1 MADKQIPGQPWN
13 LRVLLLGQTRE
24 LTLEEAVGGL
34 RVGEESV
41 LQHVIRSDAVR
52 ERYSREAKRKFSA
65 SGVFSLIN

>member
-24 LTLEEAVGGL
+24 LTLDEAVGGL
-34 RVGEESV
+34 RVEEESV

-65 SGVFSLIN
+65 SGLFSPIY